1 MAHFRK
7 FVSSQD
13 INKMYRVGFTR
24 IVRWKLFERG
34 VNLCVPLS
42 IRCLPSG
49 IFYISVD
56 LCVPLSIRCLPSG
69 IFYITRALCSSLY
82 QMSASNKKNAHIRM
96 SNFVSLSLS
105 LLQCF
110 TFGLNDISFWPKKYM
125 FGPTKSINVM
135 CSVQLQES
143 RLYGGQHKSY
153 NTVLPVII
161 GKEGSDHKRYAWP
174 KHNFFQQMIP
184 LSHLCFGPNLICPT
198 MRCQLS
204 ERFYMGV
211 NLCALLKRR
220 IYDCHYL
227 FCKKNICG

>member
-1 MAHFRK
+1 MFKHKIIRLLYSVFPVICYLATFRLDELGMAHFRK

-56 LCVPLSIRCLPSG
+56 LCVPLSSRCLPSG
-69 IFYITRALCSSLY
+69 IFYISVDLCVPLSIRCLP
-82 QMSASNKKNAHIRM
+82 QIKKMYIYECQTLCH
-96 SNFVSLSLS
+96 SLS

-135 CSVQLQES
+135 CSVLLQES
-143 RLYGGQHKSY
+143 RLYGG
-153 NTVLPVII
+153 
-161 GKEGSDHKRYAWP
+161 
-174 KHNFFQQMIP
+174 
-184 LSHLCFGPNLICPT
+184 
-198 MRCQLS
+198 
-204 ERFYMGV
+204 
-211 NLCALLKRR
+211 
-220 IYDCHYL
+220 
-227 FCKKNICG
+227 